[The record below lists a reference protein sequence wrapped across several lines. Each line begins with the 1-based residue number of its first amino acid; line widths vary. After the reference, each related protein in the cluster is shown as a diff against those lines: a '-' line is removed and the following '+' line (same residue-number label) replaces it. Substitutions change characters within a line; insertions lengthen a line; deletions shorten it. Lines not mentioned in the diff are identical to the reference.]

1 MSKEKWVKL
10 GVRFILAMGLALGAT
25 TAQAAESE
33 KEQNLA
39 AGKGQSKQ
47 SKNNDSNNTNT
58 NSSSSG
64 AKKGMQKCYGIV
76 KKGMNDCGAH
86 NHSCAGQSTKDG
98 DPKEWIFVPNGTC
111 QKIVGGKL
119 TP

>member
-1 MSKEKWVKL
+1 MRKEKWVQL
-10 GVRFILAMGLALGAT
+10 GVRIILAMGLALGAT
-25 TAQAAESE
+25 AAESADNE

-39 AGKGQSKQ
+39 ADKGQSKQ
-47 SKNNDSNNTNT
+47 SKNNDSSNSST
-58 NSSSSG
+58 NSSST
-64 AKKGMQKCYGIV
+64 KKGMQKCYGIV

-119 TP
+119 TS